1 MAPIDQKLS
10 TSPLPKQKT
19 TSSPIPDDDE
29 KWLDLTDAPTE
40 TEDYPKIPMQSMNA
54 YNGIGPFDPLNRVA
68 PTVQHTLEA
77 QLLHL
82 GEVDLGLYNAIA
94 ILESH
99 FVDQPESPE
108 LERILSRPAG
118 VSGSTLFPRNQ
129 IYQSDRSLATQIL
142 KDIGYLMGLK
152 NAVKI
157 LQAALADPDRK
168 DIMKY
173 KFKFAAV
180 PPMGAMSPPLMPGLS
195 CGVASVYPPG
205 FPVQVPLPGA
215 QYMPPMSTQGM
226 QEQLRVIAKD
236 IVKDTVKEC
245 KNEGGSTESV
255 QQEMIKLLRDVCRD
269 ALHKKE

>member
-1 MAPIDQKLS
+1 MAFIGQKLS
-10 TSPLPKQKT
+10 TSPLPKQKS
-19 TSSPIPDDDE
+19 TSAPIPDDDE
-29 KWLDLTDAPTE
+29 KWLDLTDSPPE
-40 TEDYPKIPMQSMNA
+40 TEDYPKIRMQPILP
-54 YNGIGPFDPLNRVA
+54 NGIVPFDPLNRVA

-82 GEVDLGLYNAIA
+82 AEVDLGLYNAIS

-99 FVDQPESPE
+99 FVDQPESSE
-108 LERILSRPAG
+108 LERTLSRPVGG
-118 VSGSTLFPRNQ
+118 VSLSPRNQ
-129 IYQSDRSLATQIL
+129 IYSMDRNYANQIL

-152 NAVKI
+152 KAVKI

-168 DIMKY
+168 DIKY
-173 KFKFAAV
+173 KFKFAPV
-180 PPMGAMSPPLMPGLS
+180 PPTGLMSPPLMPGV
-195 CGVASVYPPG
+195 CGMAHPYPPS
-205 FPVQVPLPGA
+205 FPGQVPLPPGP
-215 QYMPPMSTQGM
+215 YMPPMSPQGM

-236 IVKDTVKEC
+236 IVKDTIKEC